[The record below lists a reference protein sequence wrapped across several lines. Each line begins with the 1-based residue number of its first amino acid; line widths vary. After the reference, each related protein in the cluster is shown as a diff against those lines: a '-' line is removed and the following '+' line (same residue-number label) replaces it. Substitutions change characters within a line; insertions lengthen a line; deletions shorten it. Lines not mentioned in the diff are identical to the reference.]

1 MGCCDAPGLMPVE
14 TALDKILSQVTPLEA
29 TKTVALTDAM
39 GYVLAQDVHSP
50 INVPLSQTQRWMAM
64 HTVLPIL
71 LTPIHSL

>member
-39 GYVLAQDVHSP
+39 GYVLAKMYTLQSMF
-50 INVPLSQTQRWMAM
+50 PLSQTQRWMAM